1 MKAVAKGY
9 KGYFDLGFEIEE
21 LTPEAFEK
29 GLENSK
35 WHIDPENEYRI
46 VDNDLTYCNIAD
58 IYFEKEMHY
67 GEYKKNYSSCAT
79 KKNSYNSATKT
90 IVVYLQ

>member
-29 GLENSK
+29 GLETSK
-35 WHIDPENEYRI
+35 WHVDPENEYMI

-67 GEYKKNYSSCAT
+67 GEYKKNYSGYAT

>member
-46 VDNDLTYCNIAD
+46 VDNDLTYCNISD

-67 GEYKKNYSSCAT
+67 GEYKKNYSGYPT